1 MIHVSCGISVLVLM
15 VTRCWFALNSRT
27 ADSAETQSDGD
38 RYVASGH
45 LVVYL
50 LFIALPLIGIVM
62 MYNRGSDWFA
72 FGLRCRM
79 RRKGILIWWIC

>member
-1 MIHVSCGISVLVLM
+1 
-15 VTRCWFALNSRT
+15 
-27 ADSAETQSDGD
+27 
-38 RYVASGH
+38 
-45 LVVYL
+45 VYL

-79 RRKGILIWWIC
+79 RRKGILTWWIC